1 MREGFWLLIGIA
13 LLMLGVLALGI
24 ILTAASGRW

>member
-13 LLMLGVLALGI
+13 LLMMSVLALGI